1 MEDRAICGKAK
12 ELYADLLKELLGMSA
27 QDVKSKA
34 SRGWFEKFKKRT
46 SSCVC
51 QGEVA
56 SSDAMA
62 AGEESCSSEPQ
73 PCPSEPQPGP
83 SEAKCKELKAV
94 K

>member
-56 SSDAMA
+56 SFDVLA
-62 AGEESCSSEPQ
+62 AEVHHSSEPQ
-73 PCPSEPQPGP
+73 PAPSEPQPGP
-83 SEAKCKELKAV
+83 SDP
-94 K
+94 